1 MVAKRAD
8 RDAAEQILQ
17 MHLLRPDIM
26 SHIIYDDPSYRKRVE
41 HQTFSIK
48 WSMIKH

>member
-26 SHIIYDDPSYRKRVE
+26 TILVIERELNIRHSA
-41 HQTFSIK
+41 
-48 WSMIKH
+48 